1 MPLSPG
7 RSVCRTA
14 GLVLGL
20 LVGAPG
26 PAAEETGRLTGHTR
40 AVLCLAVS
48 PDGRR
53 AASGSEDGT
62 VRLWDLAT
70 AREVQSFQGHKG
82 AVWSVAIAA
91 DGRRLLSGGEDGTVR
106 LWDGETGKEVRRY
119 AGHRRPVRRAA
130 FLSED
135 RVRAC
140 SVEDGLVTTWDEQ
153 TGARLGQVRI
163 TSASPTVAF
172 SADGLRA
179 LTETL
184 VAWDL
189 DAGKEAVRFRGV
201 RQAFRESVITEDI
214 LVGGK
219 GKEKRVREEESWDA
233 MSAVALSADGRLAL
247 SGHARLTDKMTVIVE
262 GEDNPKEKGA
272 KTEYRASASV
282 IRVWDG
288 TAGRPLRT
296 LEGHTG
302 LIQGLS
308 LSADGR
314 LALSAAGHYE
324 ITLEMDEVKS
334 GDKVTE
340 KSAAIDCTVRLWDV
354 ASGRE
359 LWKSPP
365 QDGPVYAAIL
375 SPDGRKAIAAGAD
388 RVIRVHELP
397 PRP

>member
-1 MPLSPG
+1 
-7 RSVCRTA
+7 
-14 GLVLGL
+14 LVLGL
-20 LVGAPG
+20 LFSPSVL
-26 PAAEETGRLTGHTR
+26 PAEAEPRLVGHTR
-40 AVLCLAVS
+40 AVLCLAFS

-53 AASGSEDGT
+53 AASGGEDGT
-62 VRLWDLAT
+62 VRLWDLAA
-70 AREVQSFQGHKG
+70 AREVQCFKGHKG
-82 AVWSVAIAA
+82 AVWSIAFAA
-91 DGRRLLSGGEDGTVR
+91 DGRRLLSGGEDATVR
-106 LWDGETGKEVRRY
+106 VWDGETGKEVRRY
-119 AGHRRPVRRAA
+119 AGHRRPVRRAT

-153 TGARLGQVRI
+153 TGERLAQVRI

-172 SADGLRA
+172 SADGLRG

-189 DAGKEAVRFRGV
+189 DTGKEVVRFRGLRVAV
-201 RQAFRESVITEDI
+201 RDTEASE
-214 LVGGK
+214 LLPGGK
-219 GKEKRVREEESWDA
+219 ARRDRSDETGDLIC
-233 MSAVALSADGRLAL
+233 AVALSADGRLAL
-247 SGHARLTDKMTVIVE
+247 SGHARLTDKMTLILE

-272 KTEYRASASV
+272 KTEYQATACV
-282 IRVWDG
+282 VRVWDG
-288 TAGRPLRT
+288 AAGRTLRT

-302 LIQGLS
+302 LIRDLA
-308 LSADGR
+308 LSANGR

-324 ITLEMDEVKS
+324 ISLEADEAKS

-340 KSAAIDCTVRLWDV
+340 KHAAIDCTCRLWDV

-365 QDGPVYAAIL
+365 QDGPVYTAVL
-375 SPDGRKAIAAGAD
+375 SPDGRKAIAAGAA
-388 RVIRVHELP
+388 RVIRVYELP